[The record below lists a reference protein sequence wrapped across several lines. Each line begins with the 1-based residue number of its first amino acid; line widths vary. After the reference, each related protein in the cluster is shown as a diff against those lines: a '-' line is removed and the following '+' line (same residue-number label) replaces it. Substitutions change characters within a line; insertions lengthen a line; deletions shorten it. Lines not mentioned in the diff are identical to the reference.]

1 MRNAI
6 FSLTIMVLFL
16 LVMGCSQTTKSPITS
31 DEALIPATTTDT
43 SGVEVIQS
51 GTLII
56 DPDTWTIS
64 SIERTSDTV
73 FNITGFLPAKCP
85 GGCFRFRIVGIV
97 GTVLEI
103 ELTLENPYALQAY
116 DCRAVYIDSYGKEV
130 LNPDSYTNFGRKP
143 TVNVYPFTA
152 FMKEDDSRAFPIGPS
167 GIDSETLYLN
177 FPPGAIAAVDYAIT
191 ASFPNQTLDPYE
203 ISDMSQQGDLYP
215 SGGSAMISCR
225 VLDHQNDVS
234 TVDLNATP
242 LTGGWVSMQKSITD
256 PEIWTAQISNT
267 QSAPIGSYI
276 LLIKTYSPNAQNIY
290 TLNFIE
296 AEVTEEVVSGDLV
309 AFSNGNIYTCKP
321 DHTQLTNL
329 GHPGSYPCI
338 SQNNNI
344 IVYINGGDLRA
355 MNVDGTNDRLILDG
369 TFLYPSVTAD
379 GRAIAFYDN
388 ASPSNCYRID
398 SDGTN
403 LVTINPYDGNN
414 WRYANISGDGSKIVM
429 EKYAYPY
436 EIWVSDGDGFNL
448 SFVKADG
455 GYPLITNNGDWIFY
469 ESAFQIRRIHPDG
482 TGDENVIG
490 QSATSRYGMTPD
502 GSKVTYCQYYSGEG
516 NDLGVYDL
524 VTHTETRLTF
534 TNKNA
539 WMKTLSN
546 DGKWV
551 VSENWIGPIYSI
563 KSDGTGSVIEWGAG
577 SNPSCNGSV
586 AEHF

>member
-6 FSLTIMVLFL
+6 FSLAILVLLLL
-16 LVMGCSQTTKSPITS
+16 LVGCSKAMESPITS
-31 DEALIPATTTDT
+31 DESLIPATSTGN
-43 SGVEVIQS
+43 SSVEVIQS
-51 GTLII
+51 GTFVI

-64 SIERTSDTV
+64 SVDRTSDSV
-73 FNITGFLPAKCP
+73 FNITGFLGKKCP

-103 ELTLENPYALQAY
+103 ELTLENPYALQPY
-116 DCRAVYIDSYGKEV
+116 DCRVVYINTYGKEI
-130 LNPDSYTNFGRKP
+130 LNPDSYTNFGRVP

-152 FMKEDDSRAFPIGPS
+152 FMKEDDSRAFPIGPG
-167 GIDSETLYLN
+167 GIDTETLFLD
-177 FPPGAIAAVDYAIT
+177 FPPGALAAVDYAIT
-191 ASFPNQTLDPYE
+191 ASFPGQTLDPYE
-203 ISDMSQQGDLYP
+203 ISDMNQQGELYP
-215 SGGSAMISCR
+215 SGGSATFSCR

-234 TVDLNATP
+234 TVDLNASP
-242 LTGGWVSMQKSITD
+242 LTGGWVSMTQSITD
-256 PEIWTAQISNT
+256 PEVWSVQISNT

-276 LLIKTYSPNAQNIY
+276 LLIKAYSQNNQNIY
-290 TLNFIE
+290 TFNFVE
-296 AEVTEEVVSGDLV
+296 AVVTEEIISGDLV

-321 DHTQLTNL
+321 DHTEITNL

-344 IVYINGGDLRA
+344 IVYIYSGDLRA
-355 MNVDGTNDRLILDG
+355 MDVDGSNDRLILDG
-369 TFLYPSVTAD
+369 NFLYPSVTAD
-379 GRAIAFYDN
+379 GQTIAFYDN
-388 ASPSNCYRID
+388 VSPSNCYRID
-398 SDGTN
+398 SDGTD
-403 LVTINPYDGNN
+403 LVTINPSDGVA
-414 WRYANISGDGSKIVM
+414 WRYANISGDGSKIVLQRS
-429 EKYAYPY
+429 PY
-436 EIWVSDGDGFNL
+436 EIYVCDGDGSNL
-448 SFVKADG
+448 ALVKADG
-455 GYPLITNNGDWIFY
+455 GYPLITNNGNWIFY
-469 ESAFQIRRIHPDG
+469 EVAFQIRRIHPDG

-502 GSKVTYCQYYSGEG
+502 GTKVTYCQYYSGNG

-524 VTHTETRLTF
+524 VTHTEIRLTF

-539 WMKTLSN
+539 WMKTLST

-563 KSDGTGSVIEWGAG
+563 KSDGTGPVIEWGAG